1 MTKGDIVDRVQELVQ
16 DKSGAM
22 RNLVLAWVD
31 IVLDDI
37 ASRGLLKSLERE
49 ETAALVAGQ
58 REYALPDD
66 TDKVRLVE
74 VPAWGEPQ
82 GRLVKLSDEDFRRMI
97 RSDGT
102 TYSTRPKWYT
112 IFARTTLR
120 LHPIPDADN
129 TPNTP
134 TDAQKL
140 HVVKFKDIAHL
151 AEDDDLTEIR
161 PKHTPTLI
169 YGAYSMGARFDTLG
183 DVVDATAKYEAGI
196 ARIVGDQT
204 LDLDRPYRSKYQ
216 DV

>member
-49 ETAALVAGQ
+49 ETAALVQGQ
-58 REYALPDD
+58 RDYLLPED

-74 VPAWGEPQ
+74 VPAWGEPE
-82 GRLVKLSDEDFRRMI
+82 GKLIKCSDDEFRAQI
-97 RSDGT
+97 RTDGT
-102 TYSTRPKWYT
+102 TYQSRPRWYS
-112 IFARTTLR
+112 IFAQRTLR
-120 LHPIPDADN
+120 LHPLADAAN
-129 TPNTP
+129 APLVP

-140 HVVKFKDIAHL
+140 HVVKYKDIAHL
-151 AEDDDLTEIR
+151 AEDDDVTEIR
-161 PKHTPTLI
+161 MKHAPTLI
-169 YGAYSMGARFDTLG
+169 FGAYSMGARFDSLG

-196 ARIVGDQT
+196 VRIVADQT